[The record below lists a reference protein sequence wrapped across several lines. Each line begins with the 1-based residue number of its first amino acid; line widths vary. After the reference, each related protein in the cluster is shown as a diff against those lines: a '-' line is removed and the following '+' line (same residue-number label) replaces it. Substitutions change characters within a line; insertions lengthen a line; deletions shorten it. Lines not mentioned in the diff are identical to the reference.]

1 MSDLAA
7 AIAQT
12 RERMQHVF
20 SPNQVLGRTRAIG
33 CVAVEITQRCNLDC
47 TLCYLSEHSEDV
59 EDIPMEIILNRLE
72 EVRQQ
77 YGAGTNVQ
85 ITGGD
90 PTLRKHYELIEIVQY
105 ASSLGLFPALFTNGI
120 AASRKL
126 LKQLA
131 DAGLTEVAFHVDLTQ
146 EREGYSTEQELN
158 EIRLEYIERAR
169 GLGIN
174 VLFNTTVFKDNFNEV
189 PALAKFFLTQT
200 DVVSF
205 ASFQLQADT
214 GRGVLRQREDIIN
227 IENIRRRIHSGI
239 EQDLVWDVAQIG
251 HPHCHS
257 YSPNFVINGKPFAV
271 MKDKQLMADFLR
283 DSKSLRTIERLNL
296 FQLAWRCLKI
306 FAKKP
311 IWLVRLIRFVFEHL
325 WRVKKEL
332 LEARFKVNRISF
344 FVHNFMDAENLDQE
358 RVDACSF
365 MVATNEGPVSM
376 CAHNAKRDD
385 YILQPLNFHKK
396 DGTSSTYIP
405 IAQKQ

>member
-1 MSDLAA
+1 MSDVDA
-7 AIAQT
+7 AISKT
-12 RERMQHVF
+12 RDRMQHVF

-59 EDIPMEIILNRLE
+59 EDIPLEIVFNRLV

-90 PTLRKHYELIEIVQY
+90 PTLRKHYELKEIVEY

-131 DAGLTEVAFHVDLTQ
+131 AAGLTEVAFHVDMTQ
-146 EREGYSTEQELN
+146 ERVGYANELELN

-169 GLGIN
+169 DLGIN
-174 VLFNTTVFKDNFNEV
+174 VLFNTTVFKDNFEEV
-189 PALAKFFLTQT
+189 PALAKFFLSQT

-214 GRGVLRQREDIIN
+214 GRGVLRQREDVIN
-227 IENIRRRIHSGI
+227 IENIRNRIHSGI
-239 EQDLVWDVAQIG
+239 QQDLTWDVAQIG
-251 HPHCHS
+251 HPLCHS
-257 YSPNFVINGKPFAV
+257 YSPNFVINGKAYAV

-283 DSKSLRTIERLNL
+283 DSKNLRTIERSNPI
-296 FQLAWRCLKI
+296 QLTWRCLKI
-306 FAKKP
+306 FLKKP
-311 IWLVRLIRFVFEHL
+311 IWLLRLMKFVLGHL
-325 WRVKKEL
+325 WQVKIDL
-332 LEARFKVNRISF
+332 LQAKFKINRISF
-344 FVHNFMDAENLDQE
+344 FVHNFMDAKNLNQE

-376 CAHNAKRDD
+376 CAHNAKRDE
-385 YILQPLNFHKK
+385 YILQPLNFQKK
-396 DGTSSTYIP
+396 DGSSSTYIP
-405 IAQKQ
+405 IVQKQ

>member
-1 MSDLAA
+1 MSEVAA

-20 SPNQVLGRTRAIG
+20 TPNQVLGRTRAIG

-59 EDIPMEIILNRLE
+59 EDIPMEIILKRLK

-77 YGAGTNVQ
+77 YSAGTNVQ

-146 EREGYSTEQELN
+146 EREGYSTEEELN

-214 GRGVLRQREDIIN
+214 GRGLLRQEHQKTNSFWYRTRSCLGCCANRASALPLIQ
-227 IENIRRRIHSGI
+227 S
-239 EQDLVWDVAQIG
+239 
-251 HPHCHS
+251 
-257 YSPNFVINGKPFAV
+257 
-271 MKDKQLMADFLR
+271 QLCD
-283 DSKSLRTIERLNL
+283 
-296 FQLAWRCLKI
+296 
-306 FAKKP
+306 
-311 IWLVRLIRFVFEHL
+311 
-325 WRVKKEL
+325 
-332 LEARFKVNRISF
+332 
-344 FVHNFMDAENLDQE
+344 
-358 RVDACSF
+358 
-365 MVATNEGPVSM
+365 
-376 CAHNAKRDD
+376 
-385 YILQPLNFHKK
+385 
-396 DGTSSTYIP
+396 
-405 IAQKQ
+405 